1 MSGVSLY
8 IEGVK
13 IDLSDKEGINIKL
26 NSQDI
31 NDISKVNAG
40 YSKDFSVMATKNN
53 NKFFKHYYNADIT
66 GGFDARVKKSGTI
79 YLDDLFFISGK
90 IRLTTT
96 VLENNLIVS
105 YRIQFEGD
113 VVNVKDV
120 LGDKKLKDLDLS
132 MFNHAYN
139 SANVLQG
146 LTDSLFSGSVIYPL
160 ISPVNRYLFD
170 SSDSFVNTENTKNIH
185 YNASKPEQSINY
197 NELKPAIRVAD
208 LIFQIEQQNGFNFV
222 GDFFTRD
229 YYNNL
234 FMWFSKNDGFLT
246 FSTPQED
253 SLVNFNGGDFSFI
266 NQLTNELDLIYPSGV
281 ENTSSR
287 FELFMRNVT
296 PTTQYINTPYSYF
309 VTVSDIE
316 VYRQDNLTGI
326 QPELRVDLFQKD
338 YNNKKVKFYIQSN
351 QPFEYSSVLEQ
362 RRFDY
367 GSSPNVRQDAFTN
380 ANNGVI
386 TGNVILNNQAPD
398 LKQIDLITG
407 IIKMFNIALT
417 AQQNG
422 DILWQ
427 TLPDYYSSGKELID
441 FDKYINIDKTNISRG
456 KLNNEFAF
464 NYEEPTTILAEQFKN
479 NNPDA
484 YGDLTEELKDDN
496 GDLLDGNK
504 LEIKL
509 PFENMV
515 NERLRDLVN
524 NTNISFQYGY
534 SVDKSLNPVN
544 PKPVLFYNNRNTSPG
559 IGFKDDANVTF
570 ELDTNA
576 LLNTPNNTNS
586 LTDNTKQSINFS
598 SELSTYNFGI
608 MNNTLY
614 NAFYSDYIS
623 DLFSPQRRVYIFDAV
638 IPNFILAN
646 INLNDR
652 LIIQNKRYIINSINS
667 NLTTGKTKLEL
678 INDIYEAGELIGN
691 RFFAEPDFFVIEANS
706 QDIQST
712 IFNNDQ
718 TTLSLVDEG
727 DGIFGSIVG
736 ANPFNGVTTKTFEI
750 QENTTTQQRVMS
762 VLCDNGTETFK
773 ITILQNGSDVE
784 VITFDSTTITFDNTN
799 ITFDNE

>member
-185 YNASKPEQSINY
+185 YNSSEAEQSINY

-234 FMWFSKNDGFLT
+234 FMWFSNKDGLIDVTANTQQNLIVYDNPSQFFLNNTTIDIDLVKNSSSDTYIGLTLSNTITISAGFE
-246 FSTPQED
+246 S
-253 SLVNFNGGDFSFI
+253 I
-266 NQLTNELDLIYPSGV
+266 
-281 ENTSSR
+281 
-287 FELFMRNVT
+287 
-296 PTTQYINTPYSYF
+296 PYSY
-309 VTVSDIE
+309 VITVDNVE
-316 VYRQDNLTGI
+316 VYRQNNITGTQTI
-326 QPELRVDLFQKD
+326 EYFINSSTSTGLI
-338 YNNKKVKFYIQSN
+338 NFYIETNTTLSYISDLTQIANFLSIGNIVVENSN
-351 QPFEYSSVLEQ
+351 SLL
-362 RRFDY
+362 
-367 GSSPNVRQDAFTN
+367 TN
-380 ANNGVI
+380 IASQ
-386 TGNVILNNQAPD
+386 VILNQQAPD

-496 GDLLDGNK
+496 GDLLDGDK

-515 NERLRDLVN
+515 NERLRDLAN

-691 RFFAEPDFFVIEANS
+691 RFFAEPDFFVIDANS

-712 IFNNDQ
+712 IFNNGQ

>member
-185 YNASKPEQSINY
+185 YNSSEAEQSINY

-234 FMWFSKNDGFLT
+234 FMWFSNKDGLIDVTANTQQNLIVYDNPSQFFLNNTTIDIDLVKNSSSDTYIGLTLSNTITISAGFE
-246 FSTPQED
+246 S
-253 SLVNFNGGDFSFI
+253 I
-266 NQLTNELDLIYPSGV
+266 
-281 ENTSSR
+281 
-287 FELFMRNVT
+287 
-296 PTTQYINTPYSYF
+296 PYSY
-309 VTVSDIE
+309 VITVDNVE
-316 VYRQDNLTGI
+316 VYRQNNITGTQTI
-326 QPELRVDLFQKD
+326 EYFINSSTSTGLI
-338 YNNKKVKFYIQSN
+338 NFYIETNTTLSYISDLTQIANFLSIGNIVVENSN
-351 QPFEYSSVLEQ
+351 SLL
-362 RRFDY
+362 
-367 GSSPNVRQDAFTN
+367 TN
-380 ANNGVI
+380 IASQ
-386 TGNVILNNQAPD
+386 VILNQQAPD

-496 GDLLDGNK
+496 GDLLDGDK

-515 NERLRDLVN
+515 NERLRDLAN

-712 IFNNDQ
+712 IFNNGQ

-750 QENTTTQQRVMS
+750 QQNTTGLQRVMS

>member
-185 YNASKPEQSINY
+185 YNSSEAEQSINY

-234 FMWFSKNDGFLT
+234 FMWFSNKDGLIDVTANTQQNLIVYDNPSQFFLNNTTIDIDLVKNSSSDTYIGLTLSNTITISAGFE
-246 FSTPQED
+246 S
-253 SLVNFNGGDFSFI
+253 I
-266 NQLTNELDLIYPSGV
+266 
-281 ENTSSR
+281 
-287 FELFMRNVT
+287 
-296 PTTQYINTPYSYF
+296 PYSY
-309 VTVSDIE
+309 VITVDNVE
-316 VYRQDNLTGI
+316 VYRQNNITGTQTI
-326 QPELRVDLFQKD
+326 EYFINSSTSTGLI
-338 YNNKKVKFYIQSN
+338 NFYIETNTTLSYISDLTQIANFLSIGNIVVENSN
-351 QPFEYSSVLEQ
+351 SLL
-362 RRFDY
+362 
-367 GSSPNVRQDAFTN
+367 TN
-380 ANNGVI
+380 IASQ
-386 TGNVILNNQAPD
+386 VILNQQAPD

-496 GDLLDGNK
+496 GDLLDGDK

-515 NERLRDLVN
+515 NERLRDLAN

-623 DLFSPQRRVYIFDAV
+623 DLFSPQRRVYVFDAV

-712 IFNNDQ
+712 IFNNGQ

-750 QENTTTQQRVMS
+750 QQNTTGLQRVMS

>member
-234 FMWFSKNDGFLT
+234 FMWFSNKDGLIDVTANTQQNLIVYDNPSQFFLNNTTIDIDLVKNSSSDTYIGLTLSNTITISAGFE
-246 FSTPQED
+246 S
-253 SLVNFNGGDFSFI
+253 I
-266 NQLTNELDLIYPSGV
+266 
-281 ENTSSR
+281 
-287 FELFMRNVT
+287 
-296 PTTQYINTPYSYF
+296 PYSY
-309 VTVSDIE
+309 VITVDNVE
-316 VYRQDNLTGI
+316 VYRQNNITGTQTI
-326 QPELRVDLFQKD
+326 EYFINSSTSTGLI
-338 YNNKKVKFYIQSN
+338 NFYIETNTTLSYISDLTQIANFLSIGNIVVENSN
-351 QPFEYSSVLEQ
+351 SLL
-362 RRFDY
+362 
-367 GSSPNVRQDAFTN
+367 TN
-380 ANNGVI
+380 IASQ
-386 TGNVILNNQAPD
+386 VILNQQAPD

-496 GDLLDGNK
+496 GDLLDGDK

-515 NERLRDLVN
+515 NERLRDLAN

-712 IFNNDQ
+712 IFNNGQ

-750 QENTTTQQRVMS
+750 QQNTTGLQRVMS

>member
-185 YNASKPEQSINY
+185 YNSSEAEQSINY

-234 FMWFSKNDGFLT
+234 FMWFSNKDGLIDVTANTQQNLIVYDNPSQFFLNNTTIDIDLVKNSSSDTYIGLTLSNTITISAGFE
-246 FSTPQED
+246 S
-253 SLVNFNGGDFSFI
+253 I
-266 NQLTNELDLIYPSGV
+266 
-281 ENTSSR
+281 
-287 FELFMRNVT
+287 
-296 PTTQYINTPYSYF
+296 PYSY
-309 VTVSDIE
+309 VITVDNVE
-316 VYRQDNLTGI
+316 VYRQNNITGTQTI
-326 QPELRVDLFQKD
+326 EYFINSSTSTGLI
-338 YNNKKVKFYIQSN
+338 NFYIETNTTLSYISDLTQIANFLSIGNIVVENSN
-351 QPFEYSSVLEQ
+351 SLL
-362 RRFDY
+362 
-367 GSSPNVRQDAFTN
+367 TN
-380 ANNGVI
+380 IASQ
-386 TGNVILNNQAPD
+386 VILNQQAPD

-496 GDLLDGNK
+496 GDLLDGDK

-515 NERLRDLVN
+515 NERLRDLAN

-691 RFFAEPDFFVIEANS
+691 RFFAEPDFFVIDANS

-712 IFNNDQ
+712 IFNNGQ

-750 QENTTTQQRVMS
+750 QQNTTGLQRVMS